1 MSFFCLT
8 VLWLGICVE
17 KAVDWISRISVY
29 PLPPPP
35 LHLHLSPFLSISDYF
50 LRPSQNA
57 LSNTSDSYLKSVR
70 A

>member
-17 KAVDWISRISVY
+17 KAVDRISRISVY
-29 PLPPPP
+29 PPP
-35 LHLHLSPFLSISDYF
+35 LHHHLSPFLSLSDYF